1 MNKKQERSFIIT
13 NIIIN
18 IVAMIL
24 IFLVDYFMKDM
35 EMWKLILCLLLII
48 ICSGIINSFNIVY
61 HLRKK

>member
-1 MNKKQERSFIIT
+1 MSKKQEKSFIIT

-35 EMWKLILCLLLII
+35 EFWKLILCLLLII

>member
-1 MNKKQERSFIIT
+1 MSKKQEKSFIIT